1 MGKVTKVTI
10 EIETTNSAFDV
21 PYFAQEMSYVLNRVQ
36 AIDGKKL
43 LDSNGNIV
51 GEVKVETE

>member
-10 EIETTNSAFDV
+10 EIETTNDAFEH
-21 PYFAQEMSYVLNRVQ
+21 PYFAQELNYVLIRVQ

-43 LDSNGNIV
+43 LDSNGNTV
-51 GEVKVETE
+51 GTVKVETE